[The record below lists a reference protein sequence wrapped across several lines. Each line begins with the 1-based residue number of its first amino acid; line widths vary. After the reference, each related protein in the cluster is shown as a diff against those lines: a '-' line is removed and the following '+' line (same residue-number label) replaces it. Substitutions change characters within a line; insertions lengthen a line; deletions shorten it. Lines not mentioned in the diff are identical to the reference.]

1 MTPISP
7 LDLLTLHDSE
17 QTIVHTLTRQPGQT
31 LSELATK
38 TNIPTHKLE
47 ALLRDMVQSG
57 LVVEQLHEGDRRFS
71 VRFSDQRR
79 KRNLP
84 PAFLE
89 LIESKA
95 TTILANASLTSGL
108 TDQVHQALLAKS
120 KTRRLLPNEV
130 YGWQSEST
138 QYVGLLTVGL
148 LKKSQLGGRQ
158 SSKSTTGYV
167 RRGEWL
173 GLSEGLSG
181 VGNHYTFTAVTEAT
195 LLLWTIDDFVMLS
208 KKYPSLGVATSQ
220 FLSEHLQNCYNQQQT
235 RMGMLW
241 VVESLHR
248 GAGATTLAINLALLA
263 AQAEHDHTGKS
274 RARVALWST
283 QRGTLSLLPLLEK
296 RSVPKEKLLPGQK
309 SVLRHESGLDILL
322 ETERGDYPPMVELD
336 ILLTTLQKHYD
347 YIICDTGS
355 ETANEFILRL
365 RGRAQTLITMTRDP
379 EGVGEATKRW
389 ATLKPYAPPGQRRV
403 LTLNGPLQKKAVVGI
418 NPAFHLVLPHADTS
432 LEQAAEHAQA
442 LIEYSPNHLLSNAF
456 REVYRRLSLTQ
467 TVAIFIPSTVDVD
480 TVVENEV
487 QVKAALSFLGDL
499 FGGATS
505 SDASGV
511 WKSEESDLVVEK
523 VSIVR
528 SFVSEKALK
537 RHLDDVIA
545 FAGQIKEEMKQEAVA
560 IDVNNELVLI

>member
-7 LDLLTLHDSE
+7 LDLLTLPDSE
-17 QTIVHTLTRQPGQT
+17 QTIVHTLTRQPSQT
-31 LSELATK
+31 LSELAKRANT
-38 TNIPTHKLE
+38 PPHQLE
-47 ALLRDMVQSG
+47 LLLRDMVQSG
-57 LVVEQLHEGDRRFS
+57 LVVEQLHQGDRLFS

-84 PAFLE
+84 AAFLD
-89 LIESKA
+89 LIETKP
-95 TTILANASLTSGL
+95 TTILANAALTSGL
-108 TDQVHQALLAKS
+108 SKQAHKALLAKS
-120 KTRRLLPNEV
+120 KHRKLLPNEV
-130 YGWQSEST
+130 YSWQSDST
-138 QYVGLLTVGL
+138 QYVGLLTLGL
-148 LKKSQLGGRQ
+148 LKKSQLDSRQ
-158 SSKSTTGYV
+158 GAKSTTGYV

-181 VGNHYTFTAVTEAT
+181 VGEQYTFTAVSEAT
-195 LLLWTIDDFVMLS
+195 LLLWTIDDFIMLC
-208 KKYPSLGVATSQ
+208 KKYPSLGVATSR
-220 FLSEHLQNCYNQQQT
+220 FLSERLQTCHSQQQVS
-235 RMGMLW
+235 MGMLW
-241 VVESLHR
+241 VVESLHK

-263 AQAEHDHTGKS
+263 AQADNDQEGKT

-283 QRGTLSLLPLLEK
+283 QRGTLSLLPLLAT
-296 RSVPKEKLLPGQK
+296 RSVRKENLLPGQQ
-309 SVLRHESGLDILL
+309 SVLQHESGLDILL
-322 ETERGDYPPMVELD
+322 ETDQGDYPPMVELD
-336 ILLTTLQKHYD
+336 ILLTSLQKHYD

-355 ETANEFILRL
+355 ETSDEFLLRL

-379 EGVGEATKRW
+379 EAVGEATKRW
-389 ATLKPYAPPGQRRV
+389 ATIKPYAPPGQRRV
-403 LTLNGPLQKKAVVGI
+403 LALNGPLQKKAVVNI
-418 NPAFHLVLPHADTS
+418 NPAFHLVLPHADTV
-432 LEQAAEHAQA
+432 LEQATDHAQA
-442 LIEYSPNHLLSNAF
+442 LIEYSPTHLLSNAF

-467 TVAIFIPSTVDVD
+467 TVAIFIPSTMDVD
-480 TVVENEV
+480 TAVENEV
-487 QVKAALSFLGDL
+487 QVRAALSFLGDL

-505 SDASGV
+505 SDGSGV